1 MNILILHRI
10 PYHKID
16 YHRGIDHALHEVTYI
31 GTQETLENIPQD
43 LPCLKIKRPGTK
55 SVEEEV
61 MAWLKK
67 SHKKFDRILS
77 LSEYE
82 LLAAAKIRE
91 AFYVKGASVADV
103 EKVRDKVVMKEHIE
117 KAGIAVPQFQN
128 LTHLIENK
136 MAVFKWKGP
145 TVLKPVD
152 GASSENIK
160 IFSSL
165 VDIFQKTIGGK
176 TGIALID
183 KKEVALNRFEVEAF
197 IQGPILHIDGLVHQG
212 EIKACIASQYIG
224 NCLDYAHGAPLASI
238 QIDTTPDI
246 THWAQ
251 RCLSAVNIQQG
262 CFHLEA
268 ISTDKGLVFLEIAN
282 RAGGADVVKTFE
294 LATGIHLPSAE
305 LSILVNNEYKKALP
319 VKSLNPKHFG
329 WFVFPGHHLDTG
341 YCQIKGTEGL
351 KNNPHI
357 RELFQLSAN
366 TPCKKNITYQP
377 TEVPLA
383 GVIQAANSAELQIF
397 VQDVFSVV
405 SIVGGKQS
413 V

>member
-16 YHRGIDHALHEVTYI
+16 YHRGIDHVVHEVTYI
-31 GTQETLENIPQD
+31 GIQEALANIPPE
-43 LPCLKIKRPGTK
+43 LPCIKITRAGLQ

-61 MAWLKK
+61 IAWVQKTN
-67 SHKKFDRILS
+67 KKFDRIVS

-91 AFYVKGASVADV
+91 TLKISGASVTDV
-103 EKVRDKVVMKEHIE
+103 NKVRDKVIMKEHVE

-136 MAVFKWKGP
+136 MAVYQWKGP
-145 TVLKPVD
+145 TVLKPID
-152 GASSENIK
+152 GASSENVK
-160 IFSSL
+160 VFPSL
-165 VDIFQKTIGGK
+165 LAILQKTIGRK

-183 KKEVALNRFEVEAF
+183 KNEVSLNGFQVEEF
-197 IQGPILHIDGLVHQG
+197 IQGPILHIDGLVHRG
-212 EIKACIASQYIG
+212 KIKICVASQYIG

-238 QIDTTPDI
+238 QIDTTPEI
-246 THWAQ
+246 KHWAQ

-268 ISTDKGLVFLEIAN
+268 ISTEEGLVFLEIAN

-305 LSILVNNEYKKALP
+305 LSILVDNDYKKAPLLKP
-319 VKSLNPKHFG
+319 FNPQHFG
-329 WFVFPGHHLDTG
+329 WFVFPGHHIDTD
-341 YCQIKGTEGL
+341 YCHIQGTEGL

-357 RELFQLSAN
+357 RELYQLAAN
-366 TPCKKNITYQP
+366 TPCTKNITYQP

-383 GVIQAANSAELQIF
+383 GVVQAANSAELETF
-397 VQDVFSVV
+397 VQDVFSAV
-405 SIVGGKQS
+405 SVTRWK
-413 V
+413 